1 MPNTVDD
8 YSIFFETDKGQ
19 RVLANMLLEGG
30 FFRHTK
36 TEGEQ
41 AVQNYLKSILAKT
54 GRYIIED
61 YPSKESAFS
70 KAVNF
75 VSGLQKRRTALDFI
89 KNIKRLNKEY

>member
-8 YSIFFETDKGQ
+8 YSIFFETDQGQ

-61 YPSKESAFS
+61 YPSKEAAFA

-75 VSGLQKRRTALDFI
+75 VSGFKRRRSALDFVR
-89 KNIKRLNKEY
+89 NIMRLRKVY

>member
-8 YSIFFETDKGQ
+8 YNIFFETDRGQ

-41 AVQNYLKSILAKT
+41 AVQNFLKTVLAKT
-54 GRYIIED
+54 GRYPIDEERGSFERAIQMI
-61 YPSKESAFS
+61 
-70 KAVNF
+70 
-75 VSGLQKRRTALDFI
+75 SGLKKRRSALDFV
-89 KNIKRLNKEY
+89 KNLIRLRKIY

>member
-41 AVQNYLKSILAKT
+41 AVQNYLKTLLCKT
-54 GRYIIED
+54 GRYPIDEETGSLERVVQMI
-61 YPSKESAFS
+61 
-70 KAVNF
+70 
-75 VSGLQKRRTALDFI
+75 SGFKKRRSALDFV
-89 KNIKRLNKEY
+89 KNLMRLRKVY